1 MDPISTL
8 LYQYGAPMGTSLQL
22 AESSKPILA
31 LGYELRPQ
39 LINLVQD
46 QPFSS
51 KVDENPYSHLCEF
64 EQTCACLHIVGM
76 PNETIRWK
84 LFPFSLTGEAKRWYK
99 LTIGNNQGDWE
110 ALCSSL
116 CLQFFPIYS
125 VVKLRVEVLN
135 FKQKKKE
142 SLGKAWEHFNTL
154 LNSSPNLTILEP
166 ILLQHLFMGLTRK
179 TIEYL
184 NMASGGSFMHVF
196 AEKGRSILKKI
207 LQNLPK
213 EREKLLEEESQ
224 IAESESLLELSS
236 TSAILDP
243 ELPKKEETPI
253 LDFML
258 EFEDEL
264 FVEYGN
270 TLNYHVMKKP
280 Q

>member
-1 MDPISTL
+1 
-8 LYQYGAPMGTSLQL
+8 
-22 AESSKPILA
+22 
-31 LGYELRPQ
+31 
-39 LINLVQD
+39 
-46 QPFSS
+46 
-51 KVDENPYSHLCEF
+51 
-64 EQTCACLHIVGM
+64 
-76 PNETIRWK
+76 
-84 LFPFSLTGEAKRWYK
+84 
-99 LTIGNNQGDWE
+99 
-110 ALCSSL
+110 
-116 CLQFFPIYS
+116 
-125 VVKLRVEVLN
+125 
-135 FKQKKKE
+135 
-142 SLGKAWEHFNTL
+142 
-154 LNSSPNLTILEP
+154 
-166 ILLQHLFMGLTRK
+166 
-179 TIEYL
+179 
-184 NMASGGSFMHVF
+184 MHVF